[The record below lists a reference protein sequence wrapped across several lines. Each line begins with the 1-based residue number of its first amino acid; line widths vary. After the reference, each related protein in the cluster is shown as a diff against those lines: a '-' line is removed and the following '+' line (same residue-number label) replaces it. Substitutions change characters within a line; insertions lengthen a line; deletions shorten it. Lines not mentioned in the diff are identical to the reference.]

1 MLYADL
7 KDIQIDVF
15 GGYTPAIPPSNLP
28 PGASPFCQDVEFP
41 KGAVRTRGGLRNLGF
56 GLIPVNAKINGLKSY
71 ITPTL
76 DKRLMVWDSLG
87 NLYKENPQGTLN
99 LVGQRPYK
107 DLLYQ
112 STTIFGREYQ
122 TFFDVKGGFDI
133 PRQFDDT
140 NWDRVSQGGPGEPP
154 IVGDD
159 NSILTIA
166 AIAGSASMPGIAN
179 ITSISMIGNLV
190 TVVTAVPFGQGLVQ
204 ESIVIAGVPVGGY
217 NGTFPV
223 ASVISPTSFTYVLN
237 TVGGLAAAAA
247 GTAQSQCAAFAMTS
261 LADPTGTISVTP
273 QKITVASVPVGAYN
287 GTWTQI
293 GIGNWGVPKKLV
305 IFANL
310 NVTGLAN
317 SQTGIITFPGNI
329 TAGLRNV
336 TVAFVTRQGFIT
348 RPAVAPTSWVATGG
362 KRCALSNIAT
372 GPSNIIARLL
382 LFTLTVTPP
391 ATTGDFFSLP
401 NGDPFVPNSVMLIPD
416 NTSTSYIVDFTDQ
429 ILSGGFQG
437 NYLFTQL
444 ELGECARVD
453 GYNSRLQY
461 LGERNKQQDFIN
473 MGFEGGWS
481 GNRPLGWTLDIAS
494 GVGTSSANAAGLPGD
509 WQDALAITG
518 DGATAVVGKIFQTAA
533 RNYLGTPLIAQN
545 VGYGVRVR
553 IALANGLDQGTLHIN
568 LQSGRL
574 GLLTV
579 GLVVPAVQLTNM
591 YAEFTANLTDA
602 PLANPPADLKLQVY
616 ADGTPTAGGI
626 FLVDSIEVYPLNA
639 PVNYSTARFSHAFNP
654 ESFDGTTGSIQ
665 VRPDDGQQLRAAFPI
680 RENSYL
686 AKDNYLCYT
695 ADDGVN
701 EPSSWPVVE
710 VSATVGIC
718 GPNAVDWTEEWAV
731 FAHRTGVYICWG
743 SDPVKINQ
751 EIEEDAS
758 LTGKVAW
765 DSINWRFGHTIWIRI
780 DQTKKVILIGAPVN
794 GATSPNVIFTLD
806 YKWLDSGQDIA
817 ASPMVTYSAFTGKI
831 LAHGRGRRWAPWN
844 ITANSMCFAERT
856 DGTAQPF
863 FGNGIGNG
871 KVYQKIPVPLQL
883 SDDGVAINSRYDT
896 YYFPASIEEDAL
908 ELGASR
914 KLFGY
919 LKFQAM
925 GAGSML
931 MSFQKANI
939 VTILR
944 SYSLSLNPA
953 GDGKRPINSTGER
966 FSMQYSTFAI
976 GSWFQLEKVIPFL
989 RKSATIVTRG
999 VST

>member
-1 MLYADL
+1 LLYADL

-28 PGASPFCQDVEFP
+28 PGASPFCQDIEFP
-41 KGAVRTRGGLRNLGF
+41 KGTVRTRGGLRNLGF

-71 ITPTL
+71 VTPTL

-87 NLYKENPQGTLN
+87 NLYKEAPENTLN
-99 LVGQRPYK
+99 LIGQRPYN

-112 STTIFGREYQ
+112 ATTIFGREYQ
-122 TFFDVKGGFDI
+122 TFFDKNGGFDI
-133 PRQFDDT
+133 PRQYDDT
-140 NWDRVSQGGPGEPP
+140 NWDRVSQVGPGEPP

-159 NSILTIA
+159 NSFLTVA
-166 AIAGSASMPGIAN
+166 AVLGSASMLAPAN
-179 ITSISMIGNLV
+179 ITAISMVGNLV
-190 TVVTAVPFGQGLVQ
+190 KVVTATPFGQGLIK
-204 ESIVIAGVPVGGY
+204 ELMVIAGVPVGGY

-223 ASVISPTSFTYVLN
+223 ASIISPTSFTYVLN
-237 TVGGLAAAAA
+237 AVGGLAPSVG
-247 GTAQSQCAAFAMTS
+247 GTATSECAAFAVTNP
-261 LADPTGTISVTP
+261 ADPTGTISVTP
-273 QKITVASVPVGAYN
+273 QQVTVAGVGVGGYN

-305 IFANL
+305 VFANL
-310 NVTGLAN
+310 NVTGLAD
-317 SQTGIITFPGNI
+317 SQNGTITFPGHI
-329 TAGLRNV
+329 TAGLREV
-336 TVAFVTRQGFIT
+336 TLAFVTRQGLIT
-348 RPAVAPTSWVATGG
+348 KVAVAPASWVAGGG
-362 KRCALSNIAT
+362 KRCALSNIAV
-372 GPSNIIARLL
+372 GPSNVIARLL

-401 NGDPFVPNSVMLIPD
+401 NGDPSIPNSIMLIPD
-416 NTSTSYIVDFTDQ
+416 NNSTTFVVDFTDP

-437 NYLFTQL
+437 NYLFTQI

-473 MGFEGGWS
+473 MTFEGGWA
-481 GNRPLGWTLDIAS
+481 GARPLGWTLDIAS
-494 GVGTSSANAAGLPGD
+494 GVGTSSANAGGLPGD

-518 DGATAVVGKIFQTAA
+518 DGATNVVGKIFQTAY
-533 RNYLGTPLIAQN
+533 RNYLGTPLISQN
-545 VGYGVRVR
+545 VAYGVRARV
-553 IALANGLDQGTLHIN
+553 ALASGLVQGKLHIN
-568 LQSGRL
+568 LQSGKL
-574 GLLTV
+574 GLVTV
-579 GLVVPAVQLTNM
+579 GLVVDAAQLTNL

-602 PLANPPADLKLQVY
+602 ALANPPSDLKLQLY
-616 ADGTPTAGGI
+616 ADNTPTAGGVI
-626 FLVDSIEVYPLNA
+626 LVDSIEVYPLNA
-639 PVNYSTARFSHAFNP
+639 PVNFSTVRYSHAFNP
-654 ESFDGTTGSIQ
+654 ESFDGTTGAVQ
-665 VRPDDGQQLRAAFPI
+665 VRPDDGQQLRASFPI

-731 FAHRTGVYICWG
+731 FAHRTGVYVCWG
-743 SDPVKINQ
+743 SDPIKINQ

-765 DSINWRFGHTIWIRI
+765 DSINWKFGHTIWIRI
-780 DQTKKVILIGAPVN
+780 DQTKKVILIGVPVF
-794 GATSPNVIFTLD
+794 GATSPNIIFTLD

-844 ITANSMCFAERT
+844 ITANSACFAERE

-863 FGNGIGNG
+863 FGNGVGNG
-871 KVYQKIPVPLQL
+871 KVYQKIPIPLQL

-908 ELGASR
+908 QLGASR

-925 GAGSML
+925 GVGGL
-931 MSFQKANI
+931 LLSFQKAN
-939 VTILR
+939 VVQILR
-944 SYSLSLNPA
+944 TYTLSLNPA
-953 GDGKRPINSTGER
+953 GDGERPVNSTGER
-966 FSMQYSTFAI
+966 FSQSFSTFAV

-989 RKSATIVTRG
+989 RQSGTIVTRG
-999 VST
+999 VSA